1 MDRSI
6 FFALGASVIA
16 FLVILELVR
25 QRKLREGYSLLWL
38 FTALVM
44 FVLAL
49 WRDLLHGVS
58 ALVGIAYPPNLLFL
72 MAALFIL
79 FILLYFSTVI
89 SKLVQ
94 ENKETAQQMA
104 LLRHE
109 VQQLKNQ
116 LENQIQPSQETALIS
131 IETEPEKV

>member
-1 MDRSI
+1 
-6 FFALGASVIA
+6 
-16 FLVILELVR
+16 
-25 QRKLREGYSLLWL
+25 
-38 FTALVM
+38 
-44 FVLAL
+44 
-49 WRDLLHGVS
+49 
-58 ALVGIAYPPNLLFL
+58 
-72 MAALFIL
+72 
-79 FILLYFSTVI
+79 LLYFSTVI

-116 LENQIQPSQETALIS
+116 LENQIQPSQETALTS

>member
-72 MAALFIL
+72 MALLFIL

-94 ENKETAQQMA
+94 ENKEAAQQMA

-109 VQQLKNQ
+109 LQLIKTQ
-116 LENQIQPSQETALIS
+116 LDTVSAQTEAKP
-131 IETEPEKV
+131 EPEKV